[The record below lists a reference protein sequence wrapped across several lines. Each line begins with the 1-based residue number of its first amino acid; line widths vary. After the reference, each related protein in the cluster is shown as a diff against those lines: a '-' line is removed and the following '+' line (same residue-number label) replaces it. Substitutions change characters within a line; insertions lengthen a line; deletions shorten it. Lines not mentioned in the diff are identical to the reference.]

1 MSDGLSPIH
10 KLVIGDTAPR
20 GGTDPMLAAAL
31 MGGNSGGLF
40 GGGGNGLMA
49 LLLGAFLFGGRNGG
63 FFGGGNS
70 GVGGDALAAQ
80 SLVTPKDTNN
90 QLAAFQAWAA
100 SNAQTL
106 STQLCTSSAA
116 ITSAVNALTPQMFQS
131 FAAQAQQMCNGF
143 HGISRDISAAEGELE
158 NHLSTLG
165 TAVNTGFNGIE
176 KTLDSGFAAA
186 ALAQCQT
193 QNLINSSSCD
203 IKFTTA
209 QQFTA
214 LAQQLANC
222 CCENRLAVANQ
233 NALIERS
240 TAAIQTSAA
249 ANYAALSN
257 QLNMQTCDI
266 KQAILADGAAT
277 RALIQANETDRLREQ
292 LADAKAALSNCQQT
306 GNLSTIANSYTQ
318 QVLAAIAANCGND
331 KGSSK

>member
-10 KLVIGDTAPR
+10 KLIIGDTAPR

-31 MGGNSGGLF
+31 ARDGGGLF

-100 SNAQTL
+100 ANAQTL

-131 FAAQAQQMCNGF
+131 FASQAQQMCSGF
-143 HGISRDISAAEGELE
+143 HNVVQEIGEAEGELQ
-158 NHLSTLG
+158 NHIGDLRNATMAG
-165 TAVNTGFNGIE
+165 FANTD
-176 KTLDSGFAAA
+176 KSLDAGFAAA
-186 ALAQCQT
+186 ALANCNT
-193 QNLINSSSCD
+193 QNLINSTSCD
-203 IKFTTA
+203 VKFTTA

-249 ANYAALSN
+249 ANYAALAN

-292 LADAKAALSNCQQT
+292 LADAKTALSNCQQT
-306 GNLSTIANSYTQ
+306 GAISGIANVYTQ
-318 QVLAAIAANCGND
+318 QVLAAIAANCGGD